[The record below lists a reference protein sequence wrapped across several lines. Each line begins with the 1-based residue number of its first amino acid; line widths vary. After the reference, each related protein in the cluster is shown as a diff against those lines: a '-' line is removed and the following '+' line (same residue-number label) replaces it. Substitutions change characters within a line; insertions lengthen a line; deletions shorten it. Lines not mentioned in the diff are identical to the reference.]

1 MFLHVIISH
10 SIISRGVPL
19 PLLHLIFRVVMMF
32 SSTYLLIVWPKN
44 DVGLSMIKRREMTG
58 NGFARFLRDIT
69 RIFLQVT
76 FSSCCHFKLKSPNE
90 TCLSSPSICMLQYFF
105 SLLLLMPC
113 STNIDYPP
121 VPSTSSLRDVP
132 FQSIFFTQFICP
144 LCLQFVYALYMCSI
158 YWFCK
163 SACYPWFVC
172 ICQDFLHIT
181 QKNSNFSP
189 PLTQISCIH
198 YLAVWDVALASAV
211 LYFRSLI
218 L

>member
-19 PLLHLIFRVVMMF
+19 PLLPLIFRVVMMF

-44 DVGLSMIKRREMTG
+44 DVGLSMIKRREITG
-58 NGFARFLRDIT
+58 NGFERFLRDIT

-121 VPSTSSLRDVP
+121 VPSTSSLRDV
-132 FQSIFFTQFICP
+132 FLFKASFLLNLFVHCVYNSFMHYICAVYIDFASLRAIHGSYVSARIFCT
-144 LCLQFVYALYMCSI
+144 
-158 YWFCK
+158 
-163 SACYPWFVC
+163 
-172 ICQDFLHIT
+172 
-181 QKNSNFSP
+181 
-189 PLTQISCIH
+189 
-198 YLAVWDVALASAV
+198 
-211 LYFRSLI
+211 
-218 L
+218 